1 MLAATLA
8 LAGATRAQ
16 DSGLMSGYT
25 LGYVFDARTSALR
38 PLLGIPGAAVLG
50 KPLDAGIAITRAII
64 SPQQS
69 YALAT
74 TASGTKIVR
83 LSPDP
88 PTVSALGADIEA
100 ADVIA
105 LSPNGSKVAIY
116 SAQENSIRIATGL
129 PDAPV
134 WSRARSTS
142 GIPGQLRLLA
152 ISNDGAALV
161 AAFTSDGADSLLRM
175 DADGAAPV
183 IMTSSHIS
191 GLRFA
196 GDSRDLLVTDDVD
209 DTVYLARDVSGS
221 PSPVLL
227 AGASEGIAGPIA
239 AEFSADKRLV
249 IVLNGRAGNIVLL
262 DPAGGDRS
270 VFACACVGT
279 GLSRLNGNAV
289 FRLNDPSAGPLWVF
303 DGDAPRPRI
312 VFIPPDRTDDGGQ

>member
-1 MLAATLA
+1 
-8 LAGATRAQ
+8 
-16 DSGLMSGYT
+16 MSGYT
-25 LGYVFDARTSALR
+25 LGFVFDARTSALR
-38 PLLGIPGAAVLG
+38 PLLGIPGAAMLG
-50 KPLDAGIAITRAII
+50 KPLDAGIGITRAIV
-64 SPQQS
+64 SPQQN
-69 YALAT
+69 YALAV
-74 TASGTKIVR
+74 TASGSMIVR
-83 LSPDP
+83 LSPLRDIP
-88 PTVSALGADIEA
+88 SVSALAANIEA
-100 ADVIA
+100 TDVIA
-105 LSPNGSKVAIY
+105 LSPNGSRVAIY

-129 PDAPV
+129 PDAAG

-152 ISNDGAALV
+152 VSNDGAALV
-161 AAFTSDGADSLLRM
+161 AAFSSDGADSLLRM

-227 AGASEGIAGPIA
+227 AGAAEGIAGPIA
-239 AEFSADKRLV
+239 AEFSVDKRLV
-249 IVLNGRAGNIVLL
+249 IVLNGRAGNIVSL

-270 VFACACVGT
+270 VFACACVAT

-289 FRLNDPSAGPLWVF
+289 FRLNDPSAEIGRAHV
-303 DGDAPRPRI
+303 
-312 VFIPPDRTDDGGQ
+312 